1 MRFVG
6 WAIRESGW
14 MKTDA
19 RTRRIIGSMRASV
32 REVREPFRRAS
43 IVIAYT
49 PWMACE
55 TLL

>member
-1 MRFVG
+1 
-6 WAIRESGW
+6 

-43 IVIAYT
+43 IVIAST
-49 PWMACE
+49 P
-55 TLL
+55 